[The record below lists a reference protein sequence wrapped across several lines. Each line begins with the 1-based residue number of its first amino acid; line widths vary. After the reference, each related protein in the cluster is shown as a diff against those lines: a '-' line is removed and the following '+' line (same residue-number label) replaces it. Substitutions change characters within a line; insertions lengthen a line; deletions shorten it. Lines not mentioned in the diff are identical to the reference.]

1 MIELFLVGIGLG
13 NFEYLMLEV
22 ICVLEEV
29 DLIFLLCKGDEKI
42 EFVDLCCDIIVD
54 ILKIKFKVV
63 EFDYLV
69 CDVKMLKY
77 LDGVNMWYDVLV
89 EIWIGLIEEY
99 GSFNVKV
106 VFMVWGD
113 LSFYD
118 SMLCIVECVEI
129 KGISLNICVV
139 FGIMFL

>member
-1 MIELFLVGIGLG
+1 MIELFLVGIGFG
-13 NFEYLMLEV
+13 NFEYLILEV

-29 DLIFLLCKGDEKI
+29 DLILLLCKGDEKI
-42 EFVDLCCDIIVD
+42 EFVDLCCDIVVD

-89 EIWIGLIEEY
+89 EIWMGLIVEY
-99 GSFNVKV
+99 GSFKIKV
-106 VFMVWGD
+106 VLMVWGD

-118 SMLCIVECVEI
+118 SMLCIVECVVM

-139 FGIMFL
+139 SGIMFL